1 MLEDGDRHKE
11 GRILQIHP
19 STRRFRTLFNGGSGL
34 GREEKRD
41 ESLYLVSLALLL

>member
-1 MLEDGDRHKE
+1 VKLQGIVVLVLEDGDRHKE

-34 GREEKRD
+34 GREEKYG
-41 ESLYLVSLALLL
+41 SP